1 MNMFFN
7 QKKYREEVEPKR
19 WSQKMPSRRR
29 MITIGLMAS
38 FPPTRLIL
46 KAHGKRLL
54 NEAVIE
60 PSQVEQEPIL
70 YLHGFRGGGYT
81 TERMVASALAAKGSR
96 KFLKVTADLWGNVKL
111 TGTWTSD
118 RHPLVQ
124 VVFKYRIVGTKGIC
138 YYLRWL
144 LPLLSSALHFKKY
157 DVAAHSLGAP
167 CIVKTAM
174 QMAHR
179 RNFPQLDRCAMI
191 AGPFDGV
198 MYLGDIPNLN
208 QFDINGRPWLMS
220 PSYLYFLRHRKRVRQ
235 ASFLNIYGNILDE
248 TNSDKFISVVSARS
262 IRYVLAPVVK
272 SFQEVEISGPGAEH
286 SDMHDSPFVNH
297 LINQFFGL
305 S

>member
-60 PSQVEQEPIL
+60 PSHVEQEPIL

>member
-1 MNMFFN
+1 
-7 QKKYREEVEPKR
+7 
-19 WSQKMPSRRR
+19 

-60 PSQVEQEPIL
+60 PSHVEQEPIL